1 MGVPVEGIIRGE
13 HSTAPV
19 HRVGAAVAPVHLPTA
34 VRSRGEQPRE
44 LLQLGCVSNGSAP
57 PIVGNV
63 KPLTPVR

>member
-1 MGVPVEGIIRGE
+1 MDDMGVPVEGIIRGE

-44 LLQLGCVSNGSAP
+44 LLQLGCAFQWFGAAHC
-57 PIVGNV
+57 
-63 KPLTPVR
+63 RQC